1 MSGDG
6 SEEDIEQLRQERLEQ
21 LQEQQ
26 GGGDSEAAR
35 EAQQAQREQAEAQKQ
50 AQLRQHLT
58 DGARKRL
65 NSVRMS
71 KPDFADQVEQQV
83 LALARSGRLGD
94 QIDEDQMRDLLQE
107 LKPDSQEY
115 NIRRR

>member
-1 MSGDG
+1 MSGNR
-6 SEEDIEQLRQERLEQ
+6 SEEDIEQLREERLEQ

-26 GGGDSEAAR
+26 GEGNSEAAR
-35 EAQQAQREQAEAQKQ
+35 EAQEAQRQQADAQKE
-50 AQLRQHLT
+50 AMLRQYLT

-71 KPDFADQVEQQV
+71 KPDFADQVERQI
-83 LALARSGRLGD
+83 LALAQSGRLGD
-94 QIDEDQMRDLLQE
+94 QIDDDQMRDLLQE